1 MSLRFL
7 FVAALALGGC
17 SNTNPGSTDSGTE
30 SGTDSAA
37 TDSGGG
43 NDAGEAGVD
52 GGGCSG
58 GTVTV
63 HDFDGWCS
71 VSINGGA
78 SSTASTA
85 DACIALGNSFPIVVG
100 PASASFELGPSPFV
114 RIRGL
119 EVPDGSAPIVTGDG
133 GVGSTS
139 KMIVGMSGGP
149 GCVLVCCPFADG
161 GGCEASFT
169 GYSSF
174 LTECPP

>member
-1 MSLRFL
+1 MNIRFL
-7 FVAALALGGC
+7 LVATLALGGC
-17 SNTNPGSTDSGTE
+17 SNTNPGSTDSGT
-30 SGTDSAA
+30 DSA

-43 NDAGEAGVD
+43 NDAGEAGAD
-52 GGGCSG
+52 GGCSG

-63 HDFDGWCS
+63 HDFDGWCT

-78 SSTASTA
+78 SSTAPTS

-119 EVPDGSAPIVTGDG
+119 EVPDGSAPTVVGDG

-161 GGCEASFT
+161 SGCDSSFT
-169 GYSSF
+169 GYASF